1 MKKFKGYASLL
12 LFFPLVACTVSTT
25 SYNTWNKLG
34 ITRYE
39 ADNALAKCKYDLG
52 LAKID
57 AMDRE
62 DMVNN
67 CMKAQ
72 GFRNR

>member
-25 SYNTWNKLG
+25 SYNTWNKPG

-62 DMVNN
+62 DRVNN

>member
-25 SYNTWNKLG
+25 SYNTWNKPG

-57 AMDRE
+57 AMGKHPANTALPSDPISL
-62 DMVNN
+62 NL
-67 CMKAQ
+67 
-72 GFRNR
+72 